1 MSRDATLDAKTRCS
15 VLEWAAQRRLPLTV
29 SILSD
34 GRWCNMRSQILAFD
48 ARQQAIQ
55 IVYPIAATL
64 EAPPEIPAGQKLGIS
79 FRRGHKKCVFVSIA
93 VVRRM
98 DVTEGG
104 QPVDSLIVTAPEQM
118 RELQRRAYQRVM
130 VPADRF
136 IAVKLWQGGA
146 PSGDDNTWPL
156 CSGRLSNLSLG
167 GLLADVRVDQNPR
180 LSAGDIAG
188 VEIKPLATGEPLIAE
203 AQFRH
208 CTLAAPERLGIGLQF
223 MGLEHDTKGL
233 SSITQI
239 AELVAELRR
248 SGGREQA
255 EE

>member
-1 MSRDATLDAKTRCS
+1 MSRDAVLNADTRCS

-29 SILSD
+29 SLLSD

-48 ARQQAIQ
+48 PKQQAIQ
-55 IVYPIAATL
+55 IVYPISVAL

-79 FRRGHKKCVFVSIA
+79 FRRGHKKCVFVSTA

-98 DVTEGG
+98 DVVEGG
-104 QPVDSLIVTAPEQM
+104 SPVDSLIVSVPEQV

-136 IAVKLWQGGA
+136 ISVKLWQGGA
-146 PSGDDNTWPL
+146 PNGDENTWPL

-180 LSAGDIAG
+180 LAAGDIVG
-188 VEIKPLATGEPLIAE
+188 VEMRPVATGEPLMAE

-208 CTLAAPERLGIGLQF
+208 CTLVSEERLGIGLQF
-223 MGLEHDTKGL
+223 MGLEHDTPGL
-233 SSITQI
+233 SSITQL

-248 SGGREQA
+248 CGGRDAPNE
-255 EE
+255 